1 MDCMKLRGGKVP
13 SWSRRGGRASARS
26 RWSQRSRPKARTDLN
41 KERYADFYKEATRL
55 WDHPTALKRGHP
67 SCSRR
72 GIRRFKNDTSKYE
85 TAGHPHGVCFP
96 AMWEFVIW
104 TGVPGAG
111 GVAAL

>member
-72 GIRRFKNDTSKYE
+72 GIRCFKNDNLRKHTES
-85 TAGHPHGVCFP
+85 GFP
-96 AMWEFVIW
+96 AMWEFVMW
-104 TGVPGAG
+104 TGVPCRRGF
-111 GVAAL
+111 L

>member
-41 KERYADFYKEATRL
+41 KERYAQVYKEATRL

-72 GIRRFKNDTSKYE
+72 GIRCFKNDIFAIRKPRE
-85 TAGHPHGVCFP
+85 TQTESAFHGATLCRP
-96 AMWEFVIW
+96 SGTLCAKPI
-104 TGVPGAG
+104 
-111 GVAAL
+111 L